1 MDTQRST
8 VPWDI
13 SDAFGLETSP
23 ERSPFL
29 RQLPYETDGHPAG
42 SAAMAIN
49 LSSGGVLLLMTYP
62 IQVEQ
67 AVTVHLPKA
76 TGSGNRPMKAVVRW
90 VRHFTMT
97 PNIGLHFVGLQFI
110 GTGQEIAEAFL
121 HPLDD
126 TEPSRSSA

>member
-29 RQLPYETDGHPAG
+29 RQLAYEADGHPAG

-49 LSSGGVLLLMTYP
+49 LSSGGVLLLMTHP

-67 AVTVHLPKA
+67 AVTVQLPRA
-76 TGSGNRPMKAVVRW
+76 TGPGTRPMKAVVRW
-90 VRHFTMT
+90 MRHFTLT
-97 PNIGLHFVGLQFI
+97 PNMSLYFVGLQFT
-110 GTGQEIAEAFL
+110 GTGQEIDEAFL
-121 HPLDD
+121 HLLDD
-126 TEPSRSSA
+126 TDLSRSSA